1 MEDVVHAVRGDHIG
15 IGITYIWL
23 GYIRA
28 RDIDFS
34 YCEDTVA
41 LADIF

>member
-15 IGITYIWL
+15 IGHISGWD
-23 GYIRA
+23 YIRA